1 MPRAAKKV
9 ADTQPDMTPNT
20 TPGMTPDMTTIP
32 SKTVTFVTMKKK
44 EMKDSKYRKR
54 FDNLVEEID
63 ANLVNTTV
71 SYGEKLYER
80 SGWGSVMTYTKNAD
94 GNTDMNV
101 YPMKLSGRD
110 QNRSGVP
117 VSQEP
122 IAFSKIITATSVLG
136 GKLPDAQTF
145 SDSKIYSKAQ
155 YELWKRTWRNR
166 KANGSNTLT
175 STFQNLFTYGW
186 AAWRVYPKKVAVK
199 RKGVEKIIFD
209 DIYREALD
217 PKRTWLGISF
227 NAFDFFS
234 QQEVYY
240 EKDIAKDLF
249 FELVPGAKEFTGTL
263 QYCGVS
269 EESKDENAD
278 NQKTHLTIGYY
289 EDMLS
294 NRFIVHCGD
303 FVIYD
308 GELPNEDSYGSI
320 VVVRCF
326 SRNPHDPYG
335 VGLYEMMRGNTALY
349 TYINSLNAQQVE
361 AEIFP
366 ILFGAQVQ
374 NGTATYKRGPNIVN
388 PKTPGTNIDVIR
400 TTGNVSQGI
409 QFGNQQKQDIEDNT
423 GVNNIIAGS
432 SSENTL
438 GSTVI
443 LKEAAQNRLI
453 IPRNSCVDGLEFD
466 AQITVSWIK
475 QTYSVDKV
483 FMLDSDEQLAE
494 FAKQNPDY
502 FMEKKPVTDDD
513 GNFAG
518 LVVVASP
525 NMRLNFDFDKDGNLL
540 EDVPERKI
548 SQKALFDEMKSHGH
562 MSDYIDF
569 VIDPN
574 SMLLPSQEIQKQQYM
589 ELYPIIQ
596 NSLTTIFGIRM
607 QDPQAAASQ
616 LKSLECL
623 LNTYKENIYNYMSK
637 KTYDEIL
644 AEQLP
649 QQQIAM
655 QQMNK
660 HLNPEENGEPGQAMS
675 PDGTDPMQPQ
685 SMEEMADPQGA
696 MGSMIDGS
704 LGYAASAPMTPNK

>member
-1 MPRAAKKV
+1 MPRAPKKIV
-9 ADTQPDMTPNT
+9 TTDDETPV
-20 TPGMTPDMTTIP
+20 MTTLP

-44 EMKDSKYRKR
+44 EMKESKYRKR

-63 ANLVNTTV
+63 TNLVNTHV

-80 SGWGSVMTYTKNAD
+80 SGWGSVMTYTKDAN

-101 YPMKLSGRD
+101 YPQKLAGRD

-136 GKLPDAQTF
+136 GKLPDAQVF

-155 YELWKRTWRNR
+155 YELWKRTWRNSM
-166 KANGSNTLT
+166 ANGSNTLT

-186 AAWRVYPKKVAVK
+186 AAWRVYPKKVSVK
-199 RKGVEKIIFD
+199 RKGVDKIIYD

-217 PKRTWLGISF
+217 PKRTWLGVSF

-234 QQEVYY
+234 QMEVYY
-240 EKDIAKDLF
+240 EKDLSKELF
-249 FELVPGAKEFTGTL
+249 YELVPEARNYVGKL
-263 QYCGVS
+263 QYCSVS
-269 EESKDENAD
+269 EESKEENDENA
-278 NQKTHLTIGYY
+278 KTHVTIGYY

-303 FVIYD
+303 LVIYD
-308 GELPNEDSYGSI
+308 GEMPNEDSFGSI
-320 VVVRCF
+320 VVVQCF
-326 SRNPHDPYG
+326 SRDPHDPYG
-335 VGLYEMMRGNTALY
+335 VGLYEMMRGNTALF

-388 PKTPGTNIDVIR
+388 PKTPGSTIDVIR

-409 QFGNQQKQDIEDNT
+409 QFANQQKQDIEDNT

-453 IPRNSCVDGLEFD
+453 IPRNSCVQGLEFD
-466 AQITVSWIK
+466 ARITCSWIK

-483 FMLDSDEQLAE
+483 FRIDSDQQLAE

-502 FMEKKPVTDDD
+502 FMEEKPVVDDY
-513 GNFAG
+513 GAFKG
-518 LVVVASP
+518 YVVVASP
-525 NMRLNFDFDKDGNLL
+525 NLRLNFDFDKDGNLL

-548 SQKALFDEMKSHGH
+548 SQKALFDEMEAHGH
-562 MSDYIDF
+562 MSDYVDF

-596 NSLTTIFGIRM
+596 NSLTNIFAIRM

-616 LKSLECL
+616 LKSFEQL
-623 LNTYKENIYNYMSK
+623 LTTFKENIYDYMSK

-644 AEQLP
+644 SEQLP
-649 QQQIAM
+649 EQQIAM
-655 QQMNK
+655 TQMNK
-660 HLNPEENGEPGQAMS
+660 HLNPEENGAPGQEMTE
-675 PDGTDPMQPQ
+675 DGTDPMQPQ
-685 SMEEMADPQGA
+685 SPEEMAEPQGA

-704 LGYAASAPMTPNK
+704 IGYASSAPMTPNK